1 MFGNW
6 KRNRQIREVAK
17 DITPKLALK
26 YGEKADY
33 SREEIDWALKENGK
47 TDDAFTLIAYGMLI
61 SQAAYV
67 PMGLSQELGEHA
79 EFQSE
84 VSLALFDQATDL
96 VSVSA
101 LLTYA
106 EIQDSHKQQPATD
119 SDDFDADGGDFG
131 GDGGGDGGGE

>member
-1 MFGNW
+1 MFGSW

-33 SREEIDWALKENGK
+33 SKEEIDWALKENGK

-67 PMGLSQELGEHA
+67 PMGLSQELREHA

>member
-1 MFGNW
+1 MFGSW

-33 SREEIDWALKENGK
+33 SKEEIDWALKENGK
-47 TDDAFTLIAYGMLI
+47 TDDAFALIAYGMLI
-61 SQAAYV
+61 SQAAL
-67 PMGLSQELGEHA
+67 PMGLSQKLGEHA

-101 LLTYA
+101 LMTYA

>member
-33 SREEIDWALKENGK
+33 SKEEIDWALKENGK
-47 TDDAFTLIAYGMLI
+47 TDDAFALIAYGMLI

-119 SDDFDADGGDFG
+119 SDDFDADSGDFG

>member
-33 SREEIDWALKENGK
+33 SKEEIDWALKENGK
-47 TDDAFTLIAYGMLI
+47 TDDAFALIAYGMLI

-84 VSLALFDQATDL
+84 VSLALFDQATEL
-96 VSVSA
+96 VSVSD

>member
-17 DITPKLALK
+17 NITPKLALK
-26 YGEKADY
+26 YGEKPDY
-33 SREEIDWALKENGK
+33 SKEEIDWALKENGK
-47 TDDAFTLIAYGMLI
+47 TDDAFTLIAYGMFI
-61 SQAAYV
+61 NQADYV

-119 SDDFDADGGDFG
+119 SDDFDADGGDSG
-131 GDGGGDGGGE
+131 GDGGGGE

>member
-1 MFGNW
+1 MFGSW

-33 SREEIDWALKENGK
+33 SKEEIDWALKENGK

-79 EFQSE
+79 DFQSE

-131 GDGGGDGGGE
+131 GDGGGE

>member
-6 KRNRQIREVAK
+6 KRNRQIREIAK

-33 SREEIDWALKENGK
+33 SKEEIDWALKENGK
-47 TDDAFTLIAYGMLI
+47 TDDAFALIAYGMLI

-84 VSLALFDQATDL
+84 VSLALFDQATAL
-96 VSVSA
+96 VSVNA

>member
-17 DITPKLALK
+17 DITPKLTLK

-33 SREEIDWALKENGK
+33 SKEEIDWALKENGK
-47 TDDAFTLIAYGMLI
+47 TDDAFALIAYGMLI

-96 VSVSA
+96 VSISA

>member
-6 KRNRQIREVAK
+6 KRNRQIREIAK

-33 SREEIDWALKENGK
+33 SKEEIDWALKENGK
-47 TDDAFTLIAYGMLI
+47 TDDAFALIAYGMLI

-106 EIQDSHKQQPATD
+106 EIQDCHKQQPATD

-131 GDGGGDGGGE
+131 GDGGDGGGE

>member
-1 MFGNW
+1 MFGSW

-33 SREEIDWALKENGK
+33 SKEEIDWALKENGK
-47 TDDAFTLIAYGMLI
+47 TDDAFALIAYGMLI

-67 PMGLSQELGEHA
+67 PMGLSQELGEHT

-96 VSVSA
+96 VSVGA
-101 LLTYA
+101 LLIYA

>member
-1 MFGNW
+1 MFGSW
-6 KRNRQIREVAK
+6 KRNRQIREIAK

-33 SREEIDWALKENGK
+33 SKEEIDWALKENGK
-47 TDDAFTLIAYGMLI
+47 TDDAFALIAYGMLI

>member
-1 MFGNW
+1 MFGSW

-17 DITPKLALK
+17 DITPKLTLK

-33 SREEIDWALKENGK
+33 SKEEIDWALKENGK
-47 TDDAFTLIAYGMLI
+47 TDDTFTLIAYGMLI

-67 PMGLSQELGEHA
+67 LMGLRQELGGHA
-79 EFQSE
+79 DFQSE

>member
-1 MFGNW
+1 MFGSW

-33 SREEIDWALKENGK
+33 SKEEIDWALKENGK

>member
-1 MFGNW
+1 MFGSW

-33 SREEIDWALKENGK
+33 SQEEIDWALKENGK
-47 TDDAFTLIAYGMLI
+47 TDDAFALIAYGMLI

-79 EFQSE
+79 DFQSE
-84 VSLALFDQATDL
+84 VSLALFDQATEL

>member
-33 SREEIDWALKENGK
+33 SKEEIDWALKENGK

-79 EFQSE
+79 DFQSE

-119 SDDFDADGGDFG
+119 SDDFDADGGD
-131 GDGGGDGGGE
+131 GGGDGGGE

>member
-33 SREEIDWALKENGK
+33 SKEEIDWVLKENGK

-67 PMGLSQELGEHA
+67 PKGLSQELGEHA
-79 EFQSE
+79 DFQSE

-106 EIQDSHKQQPATD
+106 ETQDSHKQQPATD

>member
-1 MFGNW
+1 MGAER
-6 KRNRQIREVAK
+6 KR
-17 DITPKLALK
+17 
-26 YGEKADY
+26 
-33 SREEIDWALKENGK
+33 K
-47 TDDAFTLIAYGMLI
+47 TDNTFTLIAYGMLI
-61 SQAAYV
+61 NQTAYV

-84 VSLALFDQATDL
+84 VSLALFDQATAL

>member
-1 MFGNW
+1 MFGSW

-33 SREEIDWALKENGK
+33 SKEEIDWALKENGK
-47 TDDAFTLIAYGMLI
+47 TDDAFALIAYGMLI
-61 SQAAYV
+61 SQAAYM

>member
-33 SREEIDWALKENGK
+33 SKEEIDWALKENGK
-47 TDDAFTLIAYGMLI
+47 TDDAFALIAYGMLI

-96 VSVSA
+96 VSVGA

>member
-33 SREEIDWALKENGK
+33 SKEEIDWALKENGK
-47 TDDAFTLIAYGMLI
+47 TDDAFALIAYGMLI

-84 VSLALFDQATDL
+84 VSLALFDQATEL

-119 SDDFDADGGDFG
+119 SDDFDADCGDFG
-131 GDGGGDGGGE
+131 GDGGGE

>member
-1 MFGNW
+1 MFGSW

-33 SREEIDWALKENGK
+33 SKEEIDWALKENGK
-47 TDDAFTLIAYGMLI
+47 TDDAFALIAYGMLI

-84 VSLALFDQATDL
+84 VSLALFDQATEL

-119 SDDFDADGGDFG
+119 SDDFDVDGGDFG

>member
-6 KRNRQIREVAK
+6 KRNRQIREIAK

-33 SREEIDWALKENGK
+33 SKEEIDWALKENGK
-47 TDDAFTLIAYGMLI
+47 TDDAFALIAYGMLI

-84 VSLALFDQATDL
+84 VSLALFDQATAL

>member
-33 SREEIDWALKENGK
+33 SKEEIDWALKENGK

-79 EFQSE
+79 DFQSE

-119 SDDFDADGGDFG
+119 SDDFDADSGDFG

>member
-1 MFGNW
+1 MFGSW

-17 DITPKLALK
+17 DITPKLALE

-33 SREEIDWALKENGK
+33 SKEEIDWALKENGK
-47 TDDAFTLIAYGMLI
+47 TDDAFALIAYGMLI

-79 EFQSE
+79 DFQSE

-101 LLTYA
+101 LMTYA

>member
-26 YGEKADY
+26 YGEKTDY
-33 SREEIDWALKENGK
+33 SKEEIDWALKENGK
-47 TDDAFTLIAYGMLI
+47 TDDAFALIAYGMLI

-67 PMGLSQELGEHA
+67 PMGLSKELGEHA

>member
-1 MFGNW
+1 MFGRW

-33 SREEIDWALKENGK
+33 SKEEIDWALKENGK
-47 TDDAFTLIAYGMLI
+47 TDDAFALIAYGMLI

>member
-33 SREEIDWALKENGK
+33 SKEEIDWALKENGK
-47 TDDAFTLIAYGMLI
+47 TDDAFALIAYGMLI

-84 VSLALFDQATDL
+84 VSLALFDQATEL

-131 GDGGGDGGGE
+131 GDGGGE

>member
-1 MFGNW
+1 MFGSW

-33 SREEIDWALKENGK
+33 SKEEIDWALKENGK
-47 TDDAFTLIAYGMLI
+47 TDDAFALMAYGMLI

>member
-33 SREEIDWALKENGK
+33 SKEEIDWALKENGK

-79 EFQSE
+79 DFQSE

>member
-33 SREEIDWALKENGK
+33 SKEEIDWALKENGK
-47 TDDAFTLIAYGMLI
+47 TDDAFALIAYGMLI

-84 VSLALFDQATDL
+84 VSLALFDQATVL

>member
-33 SREEIDWALKENGK
+33 SKEEIDWALKENGK
-47 TDDAFTLIAYGMLI
+47 TDDAFALIAYGMLI

-79 EFQSE
+79 DFQSE

>member
-33 SREEIDWALKENGK
+33 SKEEIDWALKENGK
-47 TDDAFTLIAYGMLI
+47 TDDAFTLLAYGMFI
-61 SQAAYV
+61 NQTAYV
-67 PMGLSQELGEHA
+67 SMGLSQELGEHA

>member
-6 KRNRQIREVAK
+6 KRSRQIREVAK

-33 SREEIDWALKENGK
+33 SKEEIDWALKENGK

-79 EFQSE
+79 DFQSE

-119 SDDFDADGGDFG
+119 SDDFDADGGD
-131 GDGGGDGGGE
+131 GGGDGGGE

>member
-33 SREEIDWALKENGK
+33 SKEEIDWALKENGK

-79 EFQSE
+79 DFQSE

-131 GDGGGDGGGE
+131 GDGGGE

>member
-26 YGEKADY
+26 FGEKADY
-33 SREEIDWALKENGK
+33 SKEEIDWALKENGK
-47 TDDAFTLIAYGMLI
+47 TDDAFALIAYGMLI

-119 SDDFDADGGDFG
+119 LDDFDADGGDFG

>member
-33 SREEIDWALKENGK
+33 SKEEIDWSLKENGK
-47 TDDAFTLIAYGMLI
+47 TDDAFALIAYGMLI

-84 VSLALFDQATDL
+84 VSIALFDQATDL

>member
-33 SREEIDWALKENGK
+33 SKEEIDWALKENGK
-47 TDDAFTLIAYGMLI
+47 TDDAFALIAYGMLI

-119 SDDFDADGGDFG
+119 SDDFDADGGD
-131 GDGGGDGGGE
+131 GGGE

>member
-33 SREEIDWALKENGK
+33 SKEEIDWALKENGK
-47 TDDAFTLIAYGMLI
+47 TDDAFALIAYGMLI

-101 LLTYA
+101 LLTYV

>member
-1 MFGNW
+1 MFGSW

-33 SREEIDWALKENGK
+33 SKEEIDWALKENGK
-47 TDDAFTLIAYGMLI
+47 TDDAFALIAYGMLI

-119 SDDFDADGGDFG
+119 SDDFDADGGD
-131 GDGGGDGGGE
+131 GGGDGGGE

>member
-33 SREEIDWALKENGK
+33 SKEEIDWALKENGK
-47 TDDAFTLIAYGMLI
+47 TDDAFALIAYGMLI
-61 SQAAYV
+61 SQAAYM